1 MGQNDVTDEQ
11 RTTPV
16 EVDVPGA
23 APARPLIS
31 VVITTR
37 NRSSFVRQ
45 AIESVL
51 AQEPGPFDVE
61 ITVVDDGSTDD
72 TAEVLREYPIR
83 KVVHSTGL
91 GISGARNLGVRHS
104 IGDFV
109 QILDDDDLLT
119 PSSLA
124 SRFAVFEEHPEY
136 GAVHG
141 TAQMTDMEL
150 NFLGPPIP
158 TGEKSSGWILEDLL
172 TYFPQIGTVLT
183 RREVLSE
190 LGGFLNHLEGE
201 DEWDVFLRTA
211 RRFPIGRISTPAMLF
226 RQRVGVPE
234 EEQQWRRTRGDVI
247 AFRMNTQHLPLRRR
261 LALEPVLWRLRGWNC
276 SQFVRYAMM
285 NWHAGDRRR
294 AARSLWYAT
303 RWSPIHMPV
312 NVARLARVRE

>member
-1 MGQNDVTDEQ
+1 MSQNEDAVENPP
-11 RTTPV
+11 TPI
-16 EVDVPGA
+16 EVNVPA
-23 APARPLIS
+23 ARRERPLVS

-37 NRSSFVRQ
+37 NRSAYVRE

-51 AQEPGPFDVE
+51 AQEPGRFDIE
-61 ITVVDDGSTDD
+61 ITVIDDGSTDD

-91 GISGARNLGVRHS
+91 GIAGARNLGVRHS
-104 IGDFV
+104 VGDLV
-109 QILDDDDLLT
+109 QILDDDDVLT
-119 PSSLA
+119 ANSIA
-124 SRFAVFEEHPEY
+124 SRVAVFEEHPEY

-150 NFLGPPIP
+150 NPLGAPVPAA
-158 TGEKSSGWILEDLL
+158 EKSSGWVLEDLL

-190 LGGFLNHLEGE
+190 LGGFLAHLEGE

-211 RRFPIGRISTPAMLF
+211 RRFQIGRISTPAMLF

-261 LALEPVLWRLRGWNC
+261 IELEPVLWRLRGWNC

-285 NWHAGDRRR
+285 NLRAGDHRR
-294 AARSLWYAT
+294 AVRSLWYAT
-303 RWSPIHMPV
+303 RWSPIHMPI
-312 NVARLARVRE
+312 NVVRLAKVRE